1 MATVQENNN
10 RLYDVACKIVE
21 DLGKHADVVINE
33 DGRINI
39 IGLSHWTLGLA
50 FAEWVHIR
58 PDYFDVDWLGRFL
71 FNETAD

>member
-1 MATVQENNN
+1 M
-10 RLYDVACKIVE
+10 
-21 DLGKHADVVINE
+21 GKHADVVINE